1 MPDFNFSTVKSPNPE
16 EIEAFNIATE
26 IARKENANI
35 IIGTDPDCDRVGVIV
50 KNKQNEYIA
59 LNGNQIGALLVN
71 YIITNNINSIKRAQN
86 GDKFEMDRLI
96 RENNGLIWSIVK
108 RFMNRGYEVE
118 DLYQIGCM
126 GFIKS
131 IKRFDTNFEVKLSTY
146 SVPYILGEIKRFI
159 RDDGPI
165 KVSRSIKELN
175 VKINELKRHYLLKTG
190 KEITIEQIC
199 KELKVEKEDV
209 IIAME
214 STNAVE
220 SMDAAANAENKDGKQ
235 MTVFEKISTGK
246 NEEELITNKMV
257 INQLISELKDR
268 EKEII
273 LLRFFKEK
281 TQTEVAKI
289 LGISQV
295 QVSRLERKIL
305 NEMKTKLT
313 SA

>member
-1 MPDFNFSTVKSPNPE
+1 
-16 EIEAFNIATE
+16 
-26 IARKENANI
+26 
-35 IIGTDPDCDRVGVIV
+35 
-50 KNKQNEYIA
+50 
-59 LNGNQIGALLVN
+59 
-71 YIITNNINSIKRAQN
+71 
-86 GDKFEMDRLI
+86 MDRLI
-96 RENNGLIWSIVK
+96 RDNNGLIWSIVK

-131 IKRFDTNFEVKLSTY
+131 IKRFDTNFEVKISTY
-146 SVPYILGEIKRFI
+146 AVPYILGEIKRFI

-175 VKINELKRHYLLKTG
+175 VKINELKKHELLKTG
-190 KEITIEQIC
+190 KELTIEEIC
-199 KELKVEKEDV
+199 KELKVQKDDV

-214 STNAVE
+214 SANTIE
-220 SMDAAANAENKDGKQ
+220 SIDGSVVSENKDGKQ
-235 MTVFEKISTGK
+235 LTIFEKISTGK
-246 NEEELITNKMV
+246 NEEEIITNKMV
-257 INQLISELKDR
+257 VNQLISELEDR

-273 LLRFFKEK
+273 LLRFYKEK

-295 QVSRLERKIL
+295 QVSRIERRIL
-305 NEMKTKLT
+305 SSMKMKLT